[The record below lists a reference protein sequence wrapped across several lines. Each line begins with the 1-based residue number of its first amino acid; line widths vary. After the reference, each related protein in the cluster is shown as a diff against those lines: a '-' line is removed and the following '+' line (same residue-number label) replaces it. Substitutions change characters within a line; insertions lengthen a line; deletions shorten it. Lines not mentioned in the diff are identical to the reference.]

1 MTTSFA
7 QVIFFLA
14 AGIAAIILLT
24 VKYKAHAFFALFI
37 ACFIVGLGVAMP
49 VEKILT
55 LMKEGFGHI
64 MQSLGFIIVL
74 GTALGV
80 LLEYTGCTNVMATYI
95 LKKTGQRNASLAM
108 NITGFIVGLPIFCDS
123 GFIVLSGLNKRI
135 AARTKIVMP
144 LMATSLAVGLYAV
157 HCLIPPHPGA
167 SAAAS
172 ILSVSFGRLMLWGI
186 VVAIPASFAG
196 YCWARYAAKKWGVA
210 STIMQEEEPQPN
222 TNQPGVLLSFLPV
235 IVPILLIAVGAFA
248 TIEKDDAI
256 VWKIISVAGNP
267 VIALCIGIVLALTA
281 MPSINKNAVSK
292 LLGEGAEKAG
302 GILVII
308 GAGGAFGAI
317 LAATNIGKHL
327 GEAMPLAQLGIFF
340 PFLLTALLKTAQGS
354 STVAIITAASIVQP
368 LLPALELHSA
378 TGQLL
383 CVLSMGAGS
392 MMISH
397 ANDAYFW
404 VISKFSGLEMKPM
417 LRVYSLATLCMGL
430 TALLV
435 VYILSLLIL

>member
-7 QVIFFLA
+7 QVMFFLA
-14 AGIAAIILLT
+14 AGIAAIVLLT

-74 GTALGV
+74 GTVLGV
-80 LLEYTGCTNVMATYI
+80 LLEYTGCTNVMATFI
-95 LKKTGQRNASLAM
+95 LKKTGERNASLAM

-123 GFIVLSGLNKRI
+123 GFIVLSGLNQRI

-210 STIMQEEEPQPN
+210 SNIIQEEEPQANNRQPN
-222 TNQPGVLLSFLPV
+222 VLLSFLPV

-248 TIEKDDAI
+248 TMEKDDAI
-256 VWKIISVAGNP
+256 LWKIISVAGNP

-281 MPSINKNAVSK
+281 MSSINKKTVSK

-317 LAATNIGKHL
+317 LAATNIGTHL
-327 GEAMPLAQLGIFF
+327 SEAMPLAQLGILF

-368 LLPALELHSA
+368 LLSALGLDSA
-378 TGQLL
+378 AGQLL

-404 VISKFSGLEMKPM
+404 VISKFSGVEMDTM
-417 LRVYSLATLCMGL
+417 LKVYTPATLFMGT
-430 TALLV
+430 TAMVV
-435 VYILSLLIL
+435 VYLLSFLLL